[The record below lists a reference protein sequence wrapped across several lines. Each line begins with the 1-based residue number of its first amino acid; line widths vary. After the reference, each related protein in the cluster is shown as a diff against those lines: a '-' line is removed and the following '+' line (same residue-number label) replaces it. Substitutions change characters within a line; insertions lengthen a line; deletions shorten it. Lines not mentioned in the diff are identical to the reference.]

1 MALAELGATDFLVEP
16 EAAAYAATNIPRLRR
31 HRAKGNISGLAIR
44 ARGGR
49 GRTLC
54 VLYLKR
60 DLAAWREKYVV
71 EIGKGSRPTVR
82 SLSGR
87 NSPFTSWG

>member
-16 EAAAYAATNIPRLRR
+16 EAAAFACTSLPRLRR

-44 ARGGR
+44 GRGGR

-54 VLYLKR
+54 VLYLKG
-60 DLAAWREKYVV
+60 DLAAWRKKYVGEV
-71 EIGKGSRPTVR
+71 EQLNDNGPTK
-82 SLSGR
+82 
-87 NSPFTSWG
+87 